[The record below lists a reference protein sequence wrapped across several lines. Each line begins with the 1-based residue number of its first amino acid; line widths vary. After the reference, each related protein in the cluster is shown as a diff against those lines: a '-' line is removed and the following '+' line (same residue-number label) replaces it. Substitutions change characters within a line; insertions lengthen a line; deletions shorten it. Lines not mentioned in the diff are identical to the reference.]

1 MIATKKTLLLVITFF
16 YIAIINANA
25 FTNQF
30 QCDIEKTTKYT
41 AVEYEKECE
50 KEKDQ
55 IDEFTNDFFAYS
67 VFSTIL
73 IQYCNTQKKNS
84 FKLSLLLYRPPIA
97 S

>member
-1 MIATKKTLLLVITFF
+1 MIATKKSLLLVITLF

-30 QCDIEKTTKYT
+30 QCDIEKTVKYT

-55 IDEFTNDFFAYS
+55 IDEFTNDLFTYS
-67 VFSTIL
+67 VSSNVAIDYFSK
-73 IQYCNTQKKNS
+73 QKKNS
-84 FKLSLLLYRPPIA
+84 FQLSIVLYRPPIA

>member
-1 MIATKKTLLLVITFF
+1 MIAIKKTLLLVITLF
-16 YIAIINANA
+16 YIAIINTNA

-30 QCDIEKTTKYT
+30 QCDIEKTAKYT

-55 IDEFTNDFFAYS
+55 IDEFINNFFAYS
-67 VFSTIL
+67 VSSNIAINYFSK
-73 IQYCNTQKKNS
+73 QKKNS
-84 FKLSLLLYRPPIA
+84 FKLSIVLYRPPIA